1 MILAVGG
8 ILTALTYLGTMA
20 NRARLNWV
28 AYRAE
33 AELED
38 GWAGAE
44 GLNADHAGRVAE
56 QLGREG
62 QVSEAE
68 RWAKVMN
75 GHRKRESLH
84 RQKSQELLSR
94 WW

>member
-1 MILAVGG
+1 MILVVGG
-8 ILTALTYLGTMA
+8 ILAALTYLGTMA
-20 NRARLNWV
+20 NRARLSWT

-38 GWAGAE
+38 SWAGAE
-44 GLNADHAGRVAE
+44 AMNADYASRQAE

-62 QVSEAE
+62 RMSEAE
-68 RWAKVMN
+68 LWAKEME

-84 RQKSQELLSR
+84 RRKSQTLLKR

>member
-8 ILTALTYLGTMA
+8 ILTALTYLGTMT

-44 GLNADHAGRVAE
+44 AMNADHAGRVAE

-62 QVSEAE
+62 RMSEAE
-68 RWAKVMN
+68 RWAEYMK

-84 RQKSQELLSR
+84 RQKSQALLSR